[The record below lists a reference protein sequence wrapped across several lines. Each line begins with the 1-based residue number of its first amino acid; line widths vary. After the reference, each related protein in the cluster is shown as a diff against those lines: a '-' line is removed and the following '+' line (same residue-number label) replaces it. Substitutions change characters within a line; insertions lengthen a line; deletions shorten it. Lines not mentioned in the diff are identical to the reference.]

1 MCVSNTKTLA
11 RITSCHHGLV
21 LVSATIQMPPGCAA
35 ARSPCGFI
43 GRYSWLFLFVDTLV
57 CVSLFLCFWKVKLVN
72 LAKASAR
79 CDIFRHQHSSAAQKL
94 SDAIRS
100 DFRAWRNVFEVI
112 KLPVRMIWCIS
123 KHVSAILMAPSLI
136 VMPRQFTILQDIWIS
151 PCFQLR
157 RF

>member
-1 MCVSNTKTLA
+1 MSSRARSRVSDNTDATGLCGRSVAVRFYRPLFLTFLVRWYIGMCFFVFVFLEGETGQSSKSFCQMWYFPTPALERSTKT
-11 RITSCHHGLV
+11 IWCDPFWFSCMKECL
-21 LVSATIQMPPGCAA
+21 
-35 ARSPCGFI
+35 
-43 GRYSWLFLFVDTLV
+43 
-57 CVSLFLCFWKVKLVN
+57 
-72 LAKASAR
+72 
-79 CDIFRHQHSSAAQKL
+79 
-94 SDAIRS
+94 
-100 DFRAWRNVFEVI
+100 FEVI